1 MISVYYICRKIIIRG
16 KLIMDT
22 RELRNCLGRFA
33 TGVTVV
39 TCDTDVGAHG
49 FTVNSFT
56 SVSLDPP
63 LVLVSVDRKTKA
75 FQFLKNNHFTVNVL
89 KDTQKDT
96 AMHFAGRPQDK
107 RPFEWEKGIHCH
119 RLQHSLAYIECEP
132 WAEYDGGDH
141 VLYIGKVV
149 HFKYSDG
156 DALGYYCGKFLTI
169 DDGGSMRNP

>member
-1 MISVYYICRKIIIRG
+1 
-16 KLIMDT
+16 MDV
-22 RELRNCLGRFA
+22 RELRNCLGRFV

-39 TCDTDVGAHG
+39 TCDTDGGAHG
-49 FTVNSFT
+49 FTANSFT

-63 LVLVSVDRKTKA
+63 LILVSVDRKTKA

-89 KDTQKDT
+89 KDNQKDT
-96 AMHFAGRPQDK
+96 AMHFAGRPLDK
-107 RPFEWEKGIHCH
+107 LPLEWKKGIHCH
-119 RLQHSLAYIECEP
+119 RILDSLAFIECEP

-149 HFKYSDG
+149 HFEYSDG

-169 DDGGSMRNP
+169 AGGDVKT